1 MKKERGVTLV
11 TLAITITVLIIIAS
25 VATYSGIEI
34 INSSRQTKF
43 TAELKIMQVQI
54 NSIYQKYKENNP
66 IVINGTTYYG
76 EKEAGTGKLTILQI
90 GQELSG
96 EVQTQANKI
105 FTELVNDGNSGIT
118 STDTTGYRYWNVETI
133 KSLGI
138 EGVEQDCFVN
148 VEKRSVISYKGL
160 KHEGKMYYVLNQLP
174 DNLYNVEYDNPNT
187 GAPTFDVNYEKIG
200 DSKWRIN
207 ISNIQYAGYI
217 NKWKVQYK
225 LEGKNYWNTTE
236 DMSFVVNESGIY
248 DIIIENGNIKSEQK
262 KFLVSPINAPKLSE
276 GMIPV
281 KWKDNN
287 WVICN
292 QYDKEWYNYVD
303 QANGVDGTSNWA
315 NVMLSDGKYYDKNS
329 SNVDKTNKKEAQEG
343 TVVAKSDLGSM
354 FVWIP
359 RYAYQIESGY
369 NKSTAGKI
377 NISFLEGKNK
387 YNKGDKISYS
397 SENVLGTGKLVNASG
412 EGNWNEH
419 PAFTYGE
426 DILEGIWAAKFEAS
440 NSNSKVR
447 VIPGVR
453 AWDKMTVG
461 DAYKNCIDMNNTNNG
476 SYYGINTNINIISSH
491 LMKNSEW
498 GAIAYLTQSSYGRN
512 RNEVTVNNSSGYITG
527 AAGNSVS
534 AGMDIGTTNDYSSNQ
549 GIKASTTGNATGI
562 YDMSSGGWERV
573 AGYVNNGHANL
584 TKYGKLLVES
594 NIGRNKQVY
603 EGITSGGSAATTGND
618 TKEKNYSKMI
628 SIYGDGIYETS
639 SSYQGATSWNGDSS
653 NTAYTAYPFIT
664 RGGAVDHRTE
674 AGIFNFLYT
683 TGNASDGATFRPVIV
698 VF

>member
-207 ISNIQYAGYI
+207 ISNIQYEGYI

-225 LEGKNYWNTTE
+225 LEGKNYWNTSE
-236 DMSFVVNESGIY
+236 DMSFVVKESGTY
-248 DIIIENGNIKSEQK
+248 NIKIMNNNITSTEKQLKINNNGSLLEGK
-262 KFLVSPINAPKLSE
+262 KAILIGDRDGIS
-276 GMIPV
+276 GPV
-281 KWKDNN
+281 MQSA
-287 WVICN
+287 VETTGAI
-292 QYDKEWYNYVD
+292 V
-303 QANGVDGTSNWA
+303 VGTFTG
-315 NVMLSDGKYYDKNS
+315 SD
-329 SNVDKTNKKEAQEG
+329 
-343 TVVAKSDLGSM
+343 VA
-354 FVWIP
+354 
-359 RYAYQIESGY
+359 
-369 NKSTAGKI
+369 STAGSMEIEIQRKI
-377 NISFLEGKNK
+377 EEI
-387 YNKGDKISYS
+387 
-397 SENVLGTGKLVNASG
+397 V
-412 EGNWNEH
+412 
-419 PAFTYGE
+419 
-426 DILEGIWAAKFEAS
+426 
-440 NSNSKVR
+440 SK
-447 VIPGVR
+447 
-453 AWDKMTVG
+453 
-461 DAYKNCIDMNNTNNG
+461 
-476 SYYGINTNINIISSH
+476 
-491 LMKNSEW
+491 
-498 GAIAYLTQSSYGRN
+498 
-512 RNEVTVNNSSGYITG
+512 
-527 AAGNSVS
+527 
-534 AGMDIGTTNDYSSNQ
+534 
-549 GIKASTTGNATGI
+549 
-562 YDMSSGGWERV
+562 
-573 AGYVNNGHANL
+573 
-584 TKYGKLLVES
+584 
-594 NIGRNKQVY
+594 
-603 EGITSGGSAATTGND
+603 
-618 TKEKNYSKMI
+618 
-628 SIYGDGIYETS
+628 
-639 SSYQGATSWNGDSS
+639 
-653 NTAYTAYPFIT
+653 
-664 RGGAVDHRTE
+664 
-674 AGIFNFLYT
+674 
-683 TGNASDGATFRPVIV
+683 
-698 VF
+698 

>member
-34 INSSRQTKF
+34 INSSRQIKF

-397 SENVLGTGKLVNASG
+397 SKNVLGTGKLVNASG

-453 AWDKMTVG
+453 VWDKMTVG

-512 RNEVTVNNSSGYITG
+512 QNEVTVNNSSGHITG

-549 GIKASTTGNATGI
+549 GIKASTTGNTTGI

-594 NIGRNKQVY
+594 NIGKNKQVY

-653 NTAYTAYPFIT
+653 NTAYSAYPFIT

-683 TGNASDGATFRPVIV
+683 TGGASAGATFRPVIV
-698 VF
+698 AF

>member
-90 GQELSG
+90 GQELLG

-225 LEGKNYWNTTE
+225 LEGKNYWNTSE

>member
-248 DIIIENGNIKSEQK
+248 NIKIMNNNIASTEKQLKINNNGSLLEGK
-262 KFLVSPINAPKLSE
+262 KAILIGDRDGIPGPIIQSVVETTGA
-276 GMIPV
+276 IV
-281 KWKDNN
+281 
-287 WVICN
+287 V
-292 QYDKEWYNYVD
+292 
-303 QANGVDGTSNWA
+303 GTFTG
-315 NVMLSDGKYYDKNS
+315 SD
-329 SNVDKTNKKEAQEG
+329 
-343 TVVAKSDLGSM
+343 VA
-354 FVWIP
+354 
-359 RYAYQIESGY
+359 
-369 NKSTAGKI
+369 STAGNMEIEIQREIKEI
-377 NISFLEGKNK
+377 VSK
-387 YNKGDKISYS
+387 YNKDDII
-397 SENVLGTGKLVNASG
+397 VILGTLEDQTSLYAETLISG
-412 EGNWNEH
+412 D
-419 PAFTYGE
+419 PTF
-426 DILEGIWAAKFEAS
+426 
-440 NSNSKVR
+440 
-447 VIPGVR
+447 
-453 AWDKMTVG
+453 
-461 DAYKNCIDMNNTNNG
+461 
-476 SYYGINTNINIISSH
+476 
-491 LMKNSEW
+491 
-498 GAIAYLTQSSYGRN
+498 
-512 RNEVTVNNSSGYITG
+512 
-527 AAGNSVS
+527 AGP
-534 AGMDIGTTNDYSSNQ
+534 
-549 GIKASTTGNATGI
+549 
-562 YDMSSGGWERV
+562 
-573 AGYVNNGHANL
+573 L
-584 TKYGKLLVES
+584 
-594 NIGRNKQVY
+594 
-603 EGITSGGSAATTGND
+603 
-618 TKEKNYSKMI
+618 
-628 SIYGDGIYETS
+628 
-639 SSYQGATSWNGDSS
+639 
-653 NTAYTAYPFIT
+653 T
-664 RGGAVDHRTE
+664 RGC
-674 AGIFNFLYT
+674 FKFKCC
-683 TGNASDGATFRPVIV
+683 S
-698 VF
+698 